1 MSFTRKYSLF
11 GISALPFRMVFL
23 MWLLY
28 TIGYQENLDF
38 TFLSVKPRTL
48 AGLPAIATASLVH
61 ANLWH
66 LISNSVPILFLGT
79 CLFFFYEPIGKQV
92 FWRCYF
98 IPYALVWLLGPR
110 VAYHMGAS
118 GFIYG
123 LAFFLV
129 VFGFLK
135 RDLISV
141 LLSFVVMVLYGSV
154 LFTGMVPGWPGVSWE
169 THLAG
174 GLTGV
179 VTAIQLHFTENKSDL
194 A

>member
-1 MSFTRKYSLF
+1 MAIIRKYSLF

-38 TFLSVKPRTL
+38 SFLSVKPRTL
-48 AGLPAIATASLVH
+48 AGFPAIITAPLVH

-66 LISNSVPILFLGT
+66 LVSNSVPLLFLGT
-79 CLFFFYEPIGKQV
+79 CLFFFYESVGNQI
-92 FWRCYF
+92 FWRCYL

-118 GFIYG
+118 GVIYG
-123 LAFFLV
+123 LAFFLIA
-129 VFGFLK
+129 FGLLK
-135 RDLISV
+135 RDIASV
-141 LLSFVVMVLYGSV
+141 LLSLVVLCLYGGM
-154 LFTGMVPGWPGVSWE
+154 LFTGLLPGWPGVSWE

-174 GLTGV
+174 GLTGLLS
-179 VTAIQLHFTENKSDL
+179 AIQLHINENKN
-194 A
+194 